1 MFSTLGFSWDSSA
14 TSPHALFL
22 SLTMVI
28 YWTGP
33 LFTISLQLGI
43 SLFNLAYVNNALI
56 DIAVNTCCGK
66 DSSKEE
72 EEVKLQ
78 KEKISKINFKIG
90 SKITTVDSV
99 SGKVAWNEKLWWNK
113 AVATSIHQSI
123 RIEAQHSWLRPG
135 PKPNDQDITIH

>member
-1 MFSTLGFSWDSSA
+1 M
-14 TSPHALFL
+14 
-22 SLTMVI
+22 
-28 YWTGP
+28 
-33 LFTISLQLGI
+33 GI

-66 DSSKEE
+66 DSSKEEEE

-99 SGKVAWNEKLWWNK
+99 SGKVAWNEKL
-113 AVATSIHQSI
+113 
-123 RIEAQHSWLRPG
+123 
-135 PKPNDQDITIH
+135 